1 MRHSAHEIKC
11 PNGDLPEQPHLFEA
25 AAGEGTPLFMF
36 CRNCGEVRK
45 IELPAA
51 EPIPLD
57 DLPSHLWPSMAQ
69 EEQRRPGQR
78 ERQEEG
84 TEEEEL
90 GAASSLAATAS
101 ATTTKTPRLFS
112 RPRPR

>member
-57 DLPSHLWPSMAQ
+57 DLPSHLWPSAL
-69 EEQRRPGQR
+69 EDG
-78 ERQEEG
+78 G
-84 TEEEEL
+84 G
-90 GAASSLAATAS
+90 GA
-101 ATTTKTPRLFS
+101 
-112 RPRPR
+112 